1 MENIYRLG
9 CVSSDKK
16 GEMNY
21 KILHSPLSEDWM
33 NEMRLE
39 TKVLWDLNSV
49 HTPWWGA
56 HDNYNELC
64 RFLEDYK
71 QDLTIGREMH
81 LVSETCQNAM
91 KKISQLV
98 TNCIVSFTTFITTC
112 EIYVKKIFSDEVDIC
127 KVWNEKRN
135 LLHKN
140 SFSYRLAYELR
151 NYSQHYA
158 LPVTGIGV
166 IMTRDAIKDLEVY
179 VDTAILKSS
188 GYNWNKFS
196 NDDDFNCSQP
206 IDFLNIL
213 KDYLECVNN
222 IYRNTIDLHK
232 VRLKSCS
239 SFFEVI
245 VNKLQLDSAQHPVI
259 YFGGNRKSKIS
270 SLGKEFLPLY
280 LFNNLKKDWLNILG
294 YRVGN

>member
-1 MENIYRLG
+1 MKNIYRLG

-16 GEMNY
+16 GEMEY
-21 KILHSPLSEDWM
+21 DIIHSPLSQDWISK
-33 NEMRLE
+33 MRLE
-39 TKVLWDLNSV
+39 TKVLWELGGL

-64 RFLEDYK
+64 RFLNDYK
-71 QDLTIGREMH
+71 QDLTIGRELH

-91 KKISQLV
+91 RKINQLV
-98 TNCIVSFTTFITTC
+98 TNCIVSFTTFITIC
-112 EIYVKKIFSDEVDIC
+112 EIYVKKNFSNEGETY

-166 IMTRDAIKDLEVY
+166 SMTRDAVKDLEAY
-179 VDTAILKSS
+179 VDPNILKSS
-188 GYNWNKFS
+188 GYNWNKF
-196 NDDDFNCSQP
+196 NKEGEFNCNKQ
-206 IDFLNIL
+206 IEFLKVL
-213 KDYLECVNN
+213 KEYLLCVND

-239 SFFEVI
+239 KFFEVI
-245 VNKLQLDSAQHPVI
+245 INELQLDSIRHPVI
-259 YFGGNRKSKIS
+259 FFGGNIKSEIS
-270 SLGKEFLPLY
+270 SLGKEFIPLY
-280 LFNNLKKDWLNILG
+280 LFNNLKNDWSSVLD
-294 YRVGN
+294 YRMEN